1 MSARV
6 DHFVENLR
14 DQLNATE
21 AKFNTLKANVDSA
34 SKESKAKVDAK
45 LAEAKAAA
53 AKAKQDLDAAGA
65 KVKAD
70 IEEKKAQTDQQIAEW
85 KYKKNV
91 NKLERRAELAEA
103 DAAWATYVAMDAI
116 AYADVAIL
124 DAVVARLDAEEAAT
138 AGV

>member
-6 DHFVENLR
+6 DQFVEKLR
-14 DQLNATE
+14 DQLNAAE
-21 AKFNTLKANVDSA
+21 AKFNTLKANMDSA
-34 SKESKAKVDAK
+34 SKETKAKVDAK

-53 AKAKQDLDAAGA
+53 DKAKRDLDAAGA

-91 NKLERRAELAEA
+91 KKLERRAQLAED
-103 DAAWATYVAMDAI
+103 DAAWAAYVAMDAI
-116 AYADVAIL
+116 AK
-124 DAVVARLDAEEAAT
+124 
-138 AGV
+138 